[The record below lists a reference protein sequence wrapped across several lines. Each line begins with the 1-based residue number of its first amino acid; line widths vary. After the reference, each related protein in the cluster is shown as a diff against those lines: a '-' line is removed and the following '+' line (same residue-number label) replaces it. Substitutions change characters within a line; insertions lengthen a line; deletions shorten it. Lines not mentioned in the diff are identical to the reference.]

1 MRQRTTNWHRRRA
14 ALLLAAI
21 LALGLV
27 PSAGA
32 AGSREISN
40 QVISN
45 ALSDTGAYLCRTV
58 PVPQVGAVGG
68 EWAVL
73 GLARSGYPVPT
84 GYFDTYSKNLEQYVT
99 ACSGQLH
106 SKKYT
111 EYSRVVL
118 AVTAL
123 GKDAR
128 SVAGYDLTQPLGD
141 YDKVVWQGLNG
152 PIWALLA
159 LDSGNYPSPEGV
171 RQRYVDYILARQL
184 SSGGW
189 SFNGTD
195 ADPDLT
201 SMALQALAKDQ
212 DQAAVSG
219 AVQKGLTCLSG
230 MQNADGGFSSW
241 GTANAESCAQGIVA
255 LTELGLSV
263 QDSRFV
269 KNGKTLLDAL
279 LTYYR
284 PGQGF
289 CHAAGEKQTDAMATE
304 QAFYAL
310 AALQRQQAG
319 QSSLYRMTDDADSVE
334 ALIRETVFQQARDL
348 VQAARHLLAQQRQ

>member
-1 MRQRTTNWHRRRA
+1 MRQRTTNWHRRGA
-14 ALLLAAI
+14 ALLLAVI

-27 PSAGA
+27 PSAWA
-32 AGSREISN
+32 AGGQNISD
-40 QVISN
+40 
-45 ALSDTGAYLCRTV
+45 ALSDTGSVLCRTV
-58 PVPQVGAVGG
+58 PTPQVGAVGG
-68 EWAVL
+68 EWTVL

-84 GYFDTYSKNLEQYVT
+84 GYFDTYYKNLEQYVT

-171 RQRYVDYILARQL
+171 RQKYLDYILARQL

-195 ADPDLT
+195 VDPDLT
-201 SMALQALAKDQ
+201 CMALQALAKYQ
-212 DQAAVSG
+212 DQAAVSN

-230 MQNADGGFSSW
+230 QQNADGGFSSW
-241 GTANAESCAQGIVA
+241 GTANAESCAQAIVA
-255 LTELGLSV
+255 LTELGLSI

-269 KNGKTLLDAL
+269 KNGKTALDAL

-289 CHAAGEKQTDAMATE
+289 CHAAGEKQVDAMATE

-319 QSSLYRMTDDADSVE
+319 QSSLYRMTDNTASVE
-334 ALIRETVFQQARDL
+334 DLLRQGVFRQAGDL
-348 VQAARHLLAQQRQ
+348 VQAARRLLLQQRQ

>member
-1 MRQRTTNWHRRRA
+1 MRQPTRACRRAA
-14 ALLLAAI
+14 ALLLVLV

-27 PSAGA
+27 PTAGA
-32 AGSREISN
+32 AAGNVSEIW
-40 QVISN
+40 
-45 ALSDTGAYLCRTV
+45 SDTGAYLCRTV
-58 PVPQVGAVGG
+58 PDPQVGTVGG

-84 GYFDTYSKNLEQYVT
+84 GYFDTYYKNLTQYVT
-99 ACSGQLH
+99 ACGGQLH

-118 AVTAL
+118 AVTSL
-123 GKDAR
+123 GKNAR

-141 YDKVVWQGLNG
+141 YDKVIWQGLNG

-159 LDSGNYPSPEGV
+159 LDSGNYPSLEEI
-171 RQRYVDYILARQL
+171 RQKYVDYILARQL
-184 SSGGW
+184 SGGGW

-201 SMALQALAKDQ
+201 CMALQALAKYQ
-212 DQAAVSG
+212 DQAVVSG
-219 AVQKGLTCLSG
+219 AVQKALTCLSG

-255 LTELGLSV
+255 LMALGLSID
-263 QDSRFV
+263 DSRFV

-279 LTYYR
+279 LTFYR

-289 CHAAGEKQTDAMATE
+289 VHASGETASNAMATE

-319 QSSLYRMTDDADSVE
+319 QGSLYRMTDDTSSVE
-334 ALIRETVFQQARDL
+334 DLIRQGIFRQAGDL
-348 VQAARHLLAQQRQ
+348 VQAARRLLLQQMQ